1 MIRKNE
7 REWCKG
13 KRFVIMIESIK
24 EKNDENRRKTM
35 EIPFWKLEGIGN
47 DFIVVKERDISMVE
61 DESSFVKEVCH
72 RRLGLGADGLM
83 VVKESEVAD
92 VKMRYYNQDG
102 SRADLCGNGL
112 RCFAKYVYDQG
123 IVSTKEFQVETSAGI
138 KDIEITEGEPGE
150 GITEIKIL
158 MGDYTLDF
166 LRKRFSYDGMDFEAS
181 SCIMGVPHLVIWKD
195 VLNLEEVSRVGP
207 VFEKDPSFPQGTN
220 VNFARVV
227 DESFIEVIT
236 WERGCGKTLG
246 CGTGVT
252 AVAVL
257 ANELGKTH
265 RRMAVKSPGGL
276 LFIEITPIENKIFMT
291 GPARKIGEGRYLPK
305 QG

>member
-1 MIRKNE
+1 
-7 REWCKG
+7 
-13 KRFVIMIESIK
+13 
-24 EKNDENRRKTM
+24 
-35 EIPFWKLEGIGN
+35 
-47 DFIVVKERDISMVE
+47 
-61 DESSFVKEVCH
+61 
-72 RRLGLGADGLM
+72 
-83 VVKESEVAD
+83 
-92 VKMRYYNQDG
+92 
-102 SRADLCGNGL
+102 
-112 RCFAKYVYDQG
+112 
-123 IVSTKEFQVETSAGI
+123 
-138 KDIEITEGEPGE
+138 
-150 GITEIKIL
+150 